1 MKFRIIP
8 REEKFFELF
17 QEQAENAVEAAKV
30 LKDLLEN
37 YNDVDQK
44 RLKIEMIENNGDE
57 IAHRIFEKLNLTFV
71 TPMDRE
77 DIHALACALD
87 DIVDIINATSQRL
100 QLYNV
105 GTITE
110 DAKLLANIILRATE
124 ETAVIATSLNNVKN
138 LSSLKQHWIEVNRLE
153 NEADKIS
160 RHAIADLFSSN
171 RDPIDVIK
179 WKELYEHLET
189 VTDKCEDVSDIV
201 EGVALKNA

>member
-1 MKFRIIP
+1 MKFKIIP
-8 REEKFFELF
+8 HEEKFFELF
-17 QEQAENAVEAAKV
+17 KEQALNALEAAKV

-44 RLKIEMIENNGDE
+44 RLKIEMIENNGDV
-57 IAHRIFEKLNLTFV
+57 IAHKIFEKLNLTFV

-77 DIHALACALD
+77 DIHSLACALD

-100 QLYNV
+100 QLYSV

-110 DAKLLANIILRATE
+110 DAKTLANIIYRAIE
-124 ETAVIATSLNNVKN
+124 ETAIIATGLENMKN
-138 LSSLKQHWIEVNRLE
+138 IGSLKQHWIEVNRLE
-153 NEADKIS
+153 NEGDIIS
-160 RHAIADLFSSN
+160 RNAIADLFAST

-179 WKELYEHLET
+179 WKELYEHLEA
-189 VTDKCEDVSDIV
+189 VTDKCEDAANIV

>member
-1 MKFRIIP
+1 MKFNIIP
-8 REEKFFELF
+8 HEEKFFALF
-17 QEQAENAVEAAKV
+17 KEQAENAVEAARV
-30 LKDLLEN
+30 LKDLLED

-44 RLKIEMIENNGDE
+44 RLKIEMIENHGDE

-77 DIHALACALD
+77 DIHSLACALD

-110 DAKLLANIILRATE
+110 DAKLLANIVFRATE
-124 ETAVIATSLNNVKN
+124 ETAVIAAGLENMKHIG
-138 LSSLKQHWIEVNRLE
+138 SLKQHWIEVNRLE
-153 NEADKIS
+153 NEGDKIS
-160 RHAIADLFSSN
+160 RHAIADLFSSS
-171 RDPIDVIK
+171 RDPIEVIK

-189 VTDKCEDVSDIV
+189 ATDKCEDAANIV

>member
-37 YNDVDQK
+37 YSDVDQK

>member
-37 YNDVDQK
+37 YTDVDQK

>member
-8 REEKFFELF
+8 HEEKFYELF
-17 QEQAENAVEAAKV
+17 KEQAENAVEAARA
-30 LKDLLEN
+30 LLDLLED

-44 RLKIEMIENNGDE
+44 RLKIEMIENQGDE
-57 IAHRIFEKLNLTFV
+57 IAHKIFEKLNLTFV
-71 TPMDRE
+71 TPIDRE

-105 GTITE
+105 DSITD
-110 DAKLLANIILRATE
+110 DAKQLANIILRATE
-124 ETAVIATSLNNVKN
+124 ETAVIATSLSNVKN
-138 LSSLKQHWIEVNRLE
+138 LASLKQHWIEVNRLE
-153 NEADKIS
+153 NEGDNIS

-179 WKELYEHLET
+179 WKEIYEHLEEA
-189 VTDKCEDVSDIV
+189 TDKCEDAANIV

>member
-138 LSSLKQHWIEVNRLE
+138 LGSLKQHWIEVNRLE

>member
-8 REEKFFELF
+8 HEEKFFELF